1 MIRKKFTAR
10 FFIQLVFV
18 LFTAFYVLAPYLI
31 AERSWAE
38 GLCPMGGLE
47 TLPYLIRSGVYLEH
61 ISSYNI
67 GIMTALIILTLLV
80 GRIFCSYICSLGS
93 LQEWFGRLGKKFDLS
108 IEIPGKLENVLNKF
122 KYVVLLLILGGTY
135 AVAELVFRKYDPFYA
150 LLHLASPALNASFI
164 ILGVILI
171 GSLSVN
177 RLWCRFLCPIG
188 AFVRVLSYFSLV
200 KLVRDQSSCI
210 NCNRCNKVCPEKVQP
225 AEQVVLTADRCTHC
239 LDCVGICP
247 RGLEGMKL
255 TLGRGR
261 FRNREVDGGQ
271 KTW

>member
-1 MIRKKFTAR
+1 MRKKLSAR
-10 FFIQLVFV
+10 FVIQLVFL
-18 LFTAFYVLAPYLI
+18 LFTAFYVFAPYLI

-47 TLPYLIRSGVYLEH
+47 TFPYLIRSGVYLEH

-80 GRIFCSYICSLGS
+80 GRIFCSYICPLGS
-93 LQEWFGRLGKKFDLS
+93 LQEWFGRLGKKAGLS
-108 IEIPGKLENVLNKF
+108 IAVPEKLENVLNKL

-135 AVAELVFRKYDPFYA
+135 ALAELVFRRYDPFYA
-150 LLHLASPALNASFI
+150 LLHLTSPALNASFI

-171 GSLSVN
+171 GSLSIN
-177 RLWCRFLCPIG
+177 RLWCRYLCPIG

-200 KLVRDQSSCI
+200 KLVRDQFTCI
-210 NCNRCNKVCPEKVQP
+210 NCNLCNKACPENVKP
-225 AEQVVLTADRCTHC
+225 AEKVVLTADRCTHC

-255 TLGRGR
+255 TLGRGS
-261 FRNREVDGGQ
+261 FKNREMEEGQ
-271 KTW
+271 KSW